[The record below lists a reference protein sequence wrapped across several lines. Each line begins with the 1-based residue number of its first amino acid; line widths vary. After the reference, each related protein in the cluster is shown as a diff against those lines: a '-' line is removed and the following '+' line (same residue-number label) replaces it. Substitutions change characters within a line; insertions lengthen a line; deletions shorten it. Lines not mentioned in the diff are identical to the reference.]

1 MTVKPAQRLQGFSI
15 SKNSMS
21 VIYSQ
26 LSTEH
31 TAAVGSRVNTDKDGA
46 GSAYYSD
53 ADVAALLGI
62 SVGALR
68 NKISAGDPLPP
79 RLQPDGFR
87 KRLWPCEACHEW
99 LRQFE
104 DAQAVR
110 ERNGI
115 LRRS

>member
-1 MTVKPAQRLQGFSI
+1 MTVKLPQRLQGFSL
-15 SKNSMS
+15 SKNSKS

-26 LSTEH
+26 LSAEH
-31 TAAVGSRVNTDKDGA
+31 TAAVGSRVSTDKLGA

-79 RLQPDGFR
+79 
-87 KRLWPCEACHEW
+87 W
-99 LRQFE
+99 L
-104 DAQAVR
+104 
-110 ERNGI
+110 
-115 LRRS
+115 LRHR